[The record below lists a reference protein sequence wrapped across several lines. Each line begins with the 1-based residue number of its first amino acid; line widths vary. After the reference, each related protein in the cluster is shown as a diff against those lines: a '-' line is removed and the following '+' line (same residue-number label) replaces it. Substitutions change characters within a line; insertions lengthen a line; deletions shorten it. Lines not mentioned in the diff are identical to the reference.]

1 MNWDR
6 AKGHWKQ
13 VKGRVR
19 QQLAKWT
26 DDPVEQLAG
35 SREVLAG
42 RLQEAYG
49 VGKEEAERQTNSWQK
64 SVGSIDSDKDISPQR
79 VSARR

>member
-1 MNWDR
+1 MNRDR
-6 AKGHWKQ
+6 AGGTWKQ

-26 DDPVEQLAG
+26 DDPAEQLAG

-42 RLQEAYG
+42 KLQEAYG
-49 VGKEEAERQTNSWQK
+49 VGKEQAERQTDLWQK
-64 SVGSIDSDKDISPQR
+64 STGSLANDGDTSPQR
-79 VSARR
+79 INARR